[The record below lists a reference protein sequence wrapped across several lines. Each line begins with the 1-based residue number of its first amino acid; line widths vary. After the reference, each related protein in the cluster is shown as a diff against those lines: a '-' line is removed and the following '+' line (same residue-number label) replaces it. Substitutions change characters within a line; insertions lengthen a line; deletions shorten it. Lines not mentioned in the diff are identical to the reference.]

1 MILSHITA
9 MSQNRVIGTQNT
21 LPWNIPEDMKFFR
34 TKTKGHIMIMGRK
47 TYDSLGGKPLPNRLH
62 IVITRQDLQSQ
73 DPMVVYVKTLQEAI
87 DHARPLT
94 TQWGDEVFIAGGGEI
109 YAQSMTITDKIYL
122 TVIYQD
128 YEGDTVY
135 PEVPM
140 NLFDL
145 TEKSDRTDP
154 VPFSFL
160 TYTKKSK

>member
-87 DHARPLT
+87 NHARPLT